1 MDDQIALA
9 RIAAEPDRAAIL
21 LDIDGT
27 IAPIV
32 ERPEDARV
40 PETARDEIERLRDR
54 YALVAC
60 ISGRTSSDARRIVGV
75 DGVVYIGTHGLE
87 LVEDAERYRGELHAL
102 ASEVDWPIED
112 KRLTLSFHY
121 RDVDD
126 EVAAVSRLERV
137 AELAAEHGLK
147 TRWGRKVLEV
157 LPPVEADKGTAVR
170 SLLESRGLRRALYA
184 GDDSTDLDAFFALDG
199 LETSVRVAVVSDEA
213 PSDLG
218 VAADV
223 VVGSTDA
230 LLELLRRL

>member
-1 MDDQIALA
+1 VDDQTALA
-9 RIAAEPDRAAIL
+9 RIASDPTRAAIL
-21 LDIDGT
+21 LDVDGT
-27 IAPIV
+27 LAPIV

-40 PETARDEIERLRDR
+40 PEETRAELERLHAR

-60 ISGRTSSDARRIVGV
+60 VSGRTSEDARRIVGI
-75 DGVVYIGTHGLE
+75 DDLVYVGSHGLE
-87 LVEDAERYRGELHAL
+87 LAPDAGRYRGELHAL
-102 ASEVDWPIED
+102 AEEVDWPIED
-112 KRLTLSFHY
+112 KELTLSFHY

-126 EVAAVSRLERV
+126 ELAAVERLERV

-147 TRWGRKVLEV
+147 ARWGRKVLEV
-157 LPPVEADKGTAVR
+157 LPPVDADKGTAVR
-170 SLLESRGLRRALYA
+170 TLLEAHGLERALYA
-184 GDDSTDLDAFFALDG
+184 GDDATDLDAFAALDG
-199 LETSVRVAVVSDEA
+199 LEASVRVAVVSDEG